1 MDSNFQY
8 ASTVR
13 WHRATDLS
21 LPPTVKRRS
30 AGAPASHDETA
41 FRGAAGFPEARRHA
55 VHPSR
60 NAVLRPRAGR
70 PLSGRKARPVKTVA
84 GAAAFI
90 AGQTQPDGDHG
101 VSTSTAAVRRFTAAA
116 RMAARRIEGGPAA
129 ANQARAISRHR
140 LASLANRAAR
150 QGMRQ

>member
-21 LPPTVKRRS
+21 LLPTVKRRS

-41 FRGAAGFPEARRHA
+41 FRGAAGFPESRRHA

-101 VSTSTAAVRRFTAAA
+101 VSTVHSRGPAFHS
-116 RMAARRIEGGPAA
+116 GGP
-129 ANQARAISRHR
+129 HGG
-140 LASLANRAAR
+140 ASH
-150 QGMRQ
+150 